1 MKIDKNKI
9 FIWLSGIL
17 TGTTVFLLIYGLFT
31 LDVTRDSWIM
41 LGYENNDIIQHY
53 AGWLGY
59 RNSAISFPIGHID
72 GMSEGSYAV
81 YADCIP
87 LVAVIFK
94 CLFKLT
100 GYSGIFQYF
109 GWYTLT
115 VYCLQAVTA
124 GFIAGRRTKNKAFIF
139 LTEIL
144 FTCSPVM
151 LERSFRHTS
160 LSSHFIILL
169 AIYLYLKCRDNAYS
183 RFPIMMYV
191 LSALC
196 LWISPYFMPFM
207 LCMDVILFI
216 EGVYKTR
223 KVLKWL
229 MYLGVNILLMAAGCV
244 LLGLVGTGVNA
255 EGFGL
260 GLYGINLNSLVN
272 PVSTYDTDWSLVLP
286 KLPLW
291 GLQGEETFEYAGLG
305 ILAALLTII
314 AVWAINKDGRK
325 HLIKNIKAYPVYI
338 IVMIFVTL
346 IAISVN
352 VTFGDKL
359 LFGVKLFPAL
369 ESLLSIFRSSQ
380 RFFWLIYYSMFIYAD
395 YMILNAAEY
404 LKEKGLF
411 KKMKNDIPAV
421 IIMALLLVVQ
431 LADISDAAHEK
442 GIAPGRVLT
451 EEQLKQVDL
460 SSLTEQ
466 FTGYDRMV
474 VIDEQDVY
482 QGRDLAVCAMKAGM
496 HISYTVASRGDTSLT
511 EETKAEEADLL
522 KGITKK
528 GTVYITFDEA
538 KAEAVYEANPGI
550 LVEAANLLRYTA
562 YIFFVPA

>member
-1 MKIDKNKI
+1 MKFDRNKI

-17 TGTTVFLLIYGLFT
+17 TGSAVFLLIYGLFT

-59 RNSAISFPIGHID
+59 RNSQISFPIGHID

-87 LVAVIFK
+87 LVAVFFK
-94 CLFKLT
+94 CLFRLT
-100 GYSGIFQYF
+100 GYNGIFQYF
-109 GWYTLT
+109 GWYTLI

-124 GFIAGRRTKNKAFIF
+124 GFIAGRRTDNKVYIF
-139 LTEIL
+139 LTELL
-144 FTCSPVM
+144 FTCAPVL

-169 AIYLYLKCRDNAYS
+169 AIYLYLKCRDSAYS
-183 RFPIMMYV
+183 KYPIMMYV

-207 LCMDVILFI
+207 LCMDVILCI
-216 EGVYKTR
+216 EGAYKTG
-223 KVLKWL
+223 KAFKWL
-229 MYLGVNILLMAAGCV
+229 LYLGIDLLLMAAGCV
-244 LLGLVGTGVNA
+244 ALGLVGTGVNA

-260 GLYGINLNSLVN
+260 GLYGINLNSLFN

-305 ILAALLTII
+305 MLAALLTII
-314 AVWAINKDGRK
+314 AALAINKDARK
-325 HLIKNIKAYPVYI
+325 HLLKNIKAYPVYI
-338 IVMIFVTL
+338 IAMAAVTVL
-346 IAISVN
+346 AVSVN

-359 LFGVKLFPAL
+359 LFGIKLFHAL
-369 ESLLSIFRSSQ
+369 ESLLSVFRSSQ
-380 RFFWLIYYSMFIYAD
+380 RFFWLVYYSMFIYAD

-404 LKEKGLF
+404 LKGKGFF
-411 KKMKNDIPAV
+411 KKMKNDISAV
-421 IIMALLLVVQ
+421 IIMSLLLAIQ
-431 LADISDAAHEK
+431 LIDISDAAHEK

-451 EEQLKQVDL
+451 DEQLKEVDL
-460 SSLTEQ
+460 SGLTEQ
-466 FTGYDRMV
+466 FMGYDRLV

-496 HISYTVASRGDTSLT
+496 HISYTVASRGDTKLS

-522 KGITKK
+522 KGITRK

-538 KAEAVYEANPGI
+538 KAGEVYAANPGI